1 MDKQMAGQR
10 VDLLEA
16 KKTLSLSLGD
26 KAPEYW
32 KHLKA
37 YTQARLTKWEL
48 DCLVFSLLGEDK
60 GIGCPSFYVPLR
72 FSSCN
77 TTLLFFLVKLHNNF
91 IKAIIRNAYTP
102 RPLKPLPISRKRPP
116 MGLTASPPSKRTKTR
131 AAPKEPFIRNPLLRT
146 HRVTSRHPVRTL
158 TPTDYLRLAN
168 DCGGL
173 PSLLALRNRIYKTA
187 LEHGLSEVS
196 GECVTLMM
204 HALEHHIKD
213 VLEIACQRKGGPMSG
228 SPSGRRS
235 GRHRTLALRDLM
247 AAIQTTPRVLGEDL
261 PVNQERILLMQK

>member
-16 KKTLSLSLGD
+16 KKALSLSLGD

-60 GIGCPSFYVPLR
+60 
-72 FSSCN
+72 
-77 TTLLFFLVKLHNNF
+77 VKLHNNF

-102 RPLKPLPISRKRPP
+102 RPVKPLPISRKRPP

-196 GECVTLMM
+196 SECVTLMM
-204 HALEHHIKD
+204 HALEVCSSSD
-213 VLEIACQRKGGPMSG
+213 RF
-228 SPSGRRS
+228 SP
-235 GRHRTLALRDLM
+235 
-247 AAIQTTPRVLGEDL
+247 
-261 PVNQERILLMQK
+261 PVSLIVCL